1 MNTAEVLNTPGY
13 YYAIAYALSV
23 FVITCT
29 NERKIGRWKLAVVSC
44 AQFALLL
51 FFMTVTDG
59 VRQELFVPSM
69 LLIVLLLLGYI
80 YICND
85 FSLRE
90 AGFYLVK
97 AFINGEFAASLC
109 WQIYYYLRYVR
120 GIQGELL
127 KWVEL
132 ILVYA
137 VIFTILA
144 LMELNLKKDLE
155 ELHITRREL
164 LVVIIIAASVFA
176 MSNLSYLDQ
185 NGLFSG
191 TFVMDIF
198 IIRTLVDLS
207 GIAVLYAYHVQVK
220 EIQIRF
226 EKDTLHNIMEM
237 QYKNY
242 QLSKENIDMV
252 NQKYHDLKHQIAVL
266 RSEADP
272 GKREAFL
279 DKMEADIKKYES
291 QNKTGNKV
299 LDTVLTTKS
308 LYCAKHNITFTCVAD
323 GTLLDF
329 MDVMDI
335 CSIFGN
341 ALDNAIECELKIPDK
356 EKRLIHVSVSKQKNF
371 LLLRFENYYDTE
383 LNYQGGAF
391 ITTKRDKEFHGYGL
405 KSIRYTVNKYDGAVS
420 IDTKENWFDLK
431 ILIPASENAQKQI
444 DKIV

>member
-29 NERKIGRWKLAVVSC
+29 NERKIGRWKLAAVSC

-90 AGFYLVK
+90 AGFYFVK

-109 WQIYYYLRYVR
+109 WQIYYYLRYIR

-226 EKDTLHNIMEM
+226 EKETLHNIMEM

-252 NQKYHDLKHQIAVL
+252 NRKYHDLKHQINLLKTQAYV
-266 RSEADP
+266 
-272 GKREAFL
+272 GKSTSYLE
-279 DKMEADIKKYES
+279 KMEREIRVYET
-291 QNKTGNKV
+291 QNKTGNQI
-299 LDTVLTTKS
+299 LDAVLTNKAMICQNKEIE
-308 LYCAKHNITFTCVAD
+308 LKFIVD
-323 GTLLDF
+323 GGALSFMED
-329 MDVMDI
+329 MDV
-335 CSIFGN
+335 SALFGN
-341 ALDNAIECELKIPDK
+341 MLDNAIESAEKQREKQKRLIWLYVTKEKQFVRIRTENYCDEKIQFKNGMPVTTKKDRRLHGYGMKSIKSTVEKYHGSVVAAQENNWFELKI
-356 EKRLIHVSVSKQKNF
+356 
-371 LLLRFENYYDTE
+371 LLPA
-383 LNYQGGAF
+383 GG
-391 ITTKRDKEFHGYGL
+391 
-405 KSIRYTVNKYDGAVS
+405 
-420 IDTKENWFDLK
+420 
-431 ILIPASENAQKQI
+431 
-444 DKIV
+444 

>member
-90 AGFYLVK
+90 AGFYFVK

-226 EKDTLHNIMEM
+226 EKETLHNIMEM

-252 NQKYHDLKHQIAVL
+252 NQKYHDLKHQINLLKTQAYV
-266 RSEADP
+266 
-272 GKREAFL
+272 GKSTSYLE
-279 DKMEADIKKYES
+279 KMEREIRVYET
-291 QNKTGNKV
+291 QNKTGNQI
-299 LDTVLTTKS
+299 LDAVLTNKAMICQNKEIE
-308 LYCAKHNITFTCVAD
+308 LKFIVD
-323 GTLLDF
+323 GGALSFMED
-329 MDVMDI
+329 MDV
-335 CSIFGN
+335 SALFGN
-341 ALDNAIECELKIPDK
+341 MLDNAIESAEKQQEKQKRLIWLYVTKEKQFVRIRTENYCDEKIRFKNGMPVTTKKDRRLHGYGMKSIKSAVEKYHGSVVAAQENNWFELKI
-356 EKRLIHVSVSKQKNF
+356 
-371 LLLRFENYYDTE
+371 LLPA
-383 LNYQGGAF
+383 GG
-391 ITTKRDKEFHGYGL
+391 
-405 KSIRYTVNKYDGAVS
+405 
-420 IDTKENWFDLK
+420 
-431 ILIPASENAQKQI
+431 
-444 DKIV
+444 

>member
-23 FVITCT
+23 FVIACT
-29 NERKIGRWKLAVVSC
+29 NERKLGRWKLAAVSC

-90 AGFYLVK
+90 AGFYFVK

-120 GIQGELL
+120 GMQGELL

-137 VIFTILA
+137 VIFTMLA

-226 EKDTLHNIMEM
+226 EKETLHNIMEM

-252 NQKYHDLKHQIAVL
+252 NRKYHDLKHQINLLKTQAYV
-266 RSEADP
+266 
-272 GKREAFL
+272 GKSTSYLE
-279 DKMEADIKKYES
+279 KMEREIRVYET
-291 QNKTGNKV
+291 QNKTGNQI
-299 LDTVLTTKS
+299 LDAVLTNKAMICQNKEIE
-308 LYCAKHNITFTCVAD
+308 LKFIVD
-323 GTLLDF
+323 GGALSFMED
-329 MDVMDI
+329 MDV
-335 CSIFGN
+335 SALFGN
-341 ALDNAIECELKIPDK
+341 MLDNAIESAEKQREKQKRLIWLYVTKEKQFVRIRTENYCDEKIQFKNGMPVTTKKDRRLHGYGMKSIKSTVEKYHGSVVAAQENNWFELKI
-356 EKRLIHVSVSKQKNF
+356 
-371 LLLRFENYYDTE
+371 LLPA
-383 LNYQGGAF
+383 GG
-391 ITTKRDKEFHGYGL
+391 
-405 KSIRYTVNKYDGAVS
+405 
-420 IDTKENWFDLK
+420 
-431 ILIPASENAQKQI
+431 
-444 DKIV
+444 

>member
-90 AGFYLVK
+90 AGFYFVK

-252 NQKYHDLKHQIAVL
+252 NQKYHDLKHQINLLKTQAYVGKSTSYL
-266 RSEADP
+266 EKM
-272 GKREAFL
+272 KRE
-279 DKMEADIKKYES
+279 IRVYET
-291 QNKTGNKV
+291 QNKTGNQI
-299 LDTVLTTKS
+299 LDAVLTNKAMICQNKEIE
-308 LYCAKHNITFTCVAD
+308 LKFIVD
-323 GTLLDF
+323 GGALSFMED
-329 MDVMDI
+329 MDV
-335 CSIFGN
+335 SALFGN
-341 ALDNAIECELKIPDK
+341 MLDNAIESAEKQQEKQKRLIWLYVTKEKQFVRIRTENYCDEKVRFKNGMPVTTKKDRRLHGYGMKSIKSTVEKYHGSVVAAQENNWFELKI
-356 EKRLIHVSVSKQKNF
+356 
-371 LLLRFENYYDTE
+371 LLPA
-383 LNYQGGAF
+383 GA
-391 ITTKRDKEFHGYGL
+391 
-405 KSIRYTVNKYDGAVS
+405 
-420 IDTKENWFDLK
+420 
-431 ILIPASENAQKQI
+431 
-444 DKIV
+444 

>member
-23 FVITCT
+23 FVIACT
-29 NERKIGRWKLAVVSC
+29 NERKLGRWKLAAVSC

-90 AGFYLVK
+90 AGFYFVK

-109 WQIYYYLRYVR
+109 WQIYYYLRYIR

-226 EKDTLHNIMEM
+226 EKETLHNIMEM

-252 NQKYHDLKHQIAVL
+252 NRKYHDLKHQINLLKTQAYV
-266 RSEADP
+266 
-272 GKREAFL
+272 GKSTSYLE
-279 DKMEADIKKYES
+279 KMEREIRVYET
-291 QNKTGNKV
+291 QNKTGNQI
-299 LDTVLTTKS
+299 LDAVLTNKAMICQNKEIE
-308 LYCAKHNITFTCVAD
+308 LKFIVD
-323 GTLLDF
+323 GGALSFMED
-329 MDVMDI
+329 MDV
-335 CSIFGN
+335 SALFGN
-341 ALDNAIECELKIPDK
+341 MLDNAIESAEKQREKQKRLIWLYVTKEKQFVRIRTENYCDEKIQFKNGMPVTTKKDRRLHGYGMKSIKSTVEKYHGSVVAAQENNWFELKI
-356 EKRLIHVSVSKQKNF
+356 
-371 LLLRFENYYDTE
+371 LLPA
-383 LNYQGGAF
+383 GG
-391 ITTKRDKEFHGYGL
+391 
-405 KSIRYTVNKYDGAVS
+405 
-420 IDTKENWFDLK
+420 
-431 ILIPASENAQKQI
+431 
-444 DKIV
+444 

>member
-90 AGFYLVK
+90 AGFYFVK

-109 WQIYYYLRYVR
+109 WQIYYYLRYIR

-226 EKDTLHNIMEM
+226 EKETLHNIMEM

-252 NQKYHDLKHQIAVL
+252 NRKYHDLKHQINLLKTQAYV
-266 RSEADP
+266 
-272 GKREAFL
+272 GKSTSYLE
-279 DKMEADIKKYES
+279 KMEHEIRVYET
-291 QNKTGNKV
+291 QNKTGNQI
-299 LDTVLTTKS
+299 LDAVLTNKAMICQNKEIE
-308 LYCAKHNITFTCVAD
+308 LKFIVD
-323 GTLLDF
+323 GEALSFMED
-329 MDVMDI
+329 MDV
-335 CSIFGN
+335 SALFGN
-341 ALDNAIECELKIPDK
+341 MLDNAIESAEKQQEKQKRLIWLYVTKEKQFVRIRTENYCDEKIRFKNGMPVTTKKDRRLHGYGMKSIKSTVEKYHGSVVAAQENNWFELKI
-356 EKRLIHVSVSKQKNF
+356 
-371 LLLRFENYYDTE
+371 LL
-383 LNYQGGAF
+383 
-391 ITTKRDKEFHGYGL
+391 
-405 KSIRYTVNKYDGAVS
+405 
-420 IDTKENWFDLK
+420 
-431 ILIPASENAQKQI
+431 PAGR
-444 DKIV
+444 

>member
-90 AGFYLVK
+90 AGFYFVK

-120 GIQGELL
+120 GMQGELL

-137 VIFTILA
+137 VIFTMLA

-252 NQKYHDLKHQIAVL
+252 NRKYHDLKHQINLLKTQAYV
-266 RSEADP
+266 
-272 GKREAFL
+272 GKSTSYLE
-279 DKMEADIKKYES
+279 KMEREIRVYET
-291 QNKTGNKV
+291 QNKTGNQI
-299 LDTVLTTKS
+299 LDAVLTNKAMICQNKEIE
-308 LYCAKHNITFTCVAD
+308 LKFIVD
-323 GTLLDF
+323 GGALSFMED
-329 MDVMDI
+329 MDV
-335 CSIFGN
+335 SALFGN
-341 ALDNAIECELKIPDK
+341 MLDNAIESAEKQQEKQKRLIWLYVTKEKQFVRIRTENYCDEKIQFKNGMPVTTKKDRRLHGYGMKSIKSTVEKYHGSVVAAQENNWFELKI
-356 EKRLIHVSVSKQKNF
+356 
-371 LLLRFENYYDTE
+371 LLPA
-383 LNYQGGAF
+383 GG
-391 ITTKRDKEFHGYGL
+391 
-405 KSIRYTVNKYDGAVS
+405 
-420 IDTKENWFDLK
+420 
-431 ILIPASENAQKQI
+431 
-444 DKIV
+444 